1 MNDAE
6 FEEIY
11 SLFYTDREAHNV
23 RFRALTP
30 AQRIAANNYRK
41 TESGRAILARLSQQ
55 SVQKG
60 PGNVGSKKSG
70 GVGTPNKTLY
80 ETKSSSKP
88 VGKELPLEIVSLVSG
103 NKVSIDGH
111 IPNLQHSY
119 TCNWSSN
126 QYYGRIDPVPTY
138 GGTTRKLSLEIE
150 VISPSAVMLSST
162 QAAGTDLNENGADMY
177 SAINKVA
184 NMLYPAY
191 DFSYDNTTKTYNTG
205 IIKAAPIVAIRYV
218 NMIVGACST
227 PWGNNFLKAY
237 IESFNFSFKA
247 ESLFDLGV
255 AQGGMNRDGTVNED
269 QVIYYRRAT
278 LSFSFGILHDHN
290 VGFDQ
295 SGIPMVNRNIGSGQA
310 IQDDPTSREYPMN
323 TTRKKR

>member
-1 MNDAE
+1 MAMNE
-6 FEEIY
+6 
-11 SLFYTDREAHNV
+11 T
-23 RFRALTP
+23 RFRQIVANFYIDRQAYKTALAKLSP
-30 AQRIAANNYRK
+30 ATQIEVNDYAQ
-41 TESGRAILARLSQQ
+41 TEAGRSILRELQNASPEN
-55 SVQKG
+55 G
-60 PGNVGSKKSG
+60 PGNVGSRSVRPG
-70 GVGTPNKTLY
+70 IPNKTLY
-80 ETKSSSKP
+80 ETRSAKKSI
-88 VGKELPLEIVSLVSG
+88 GKNLPLEIVSLISG

-119 TCNWSSN
+119 TSNWSSN

-150 VISPSAVMLSST
+150 VISPSAVMISSA
-162 QAAGTDLNENGADMY
+162 QANTDLNENGADMY

-218 NMIVGACST
+218 NMIVGACNT
-227 PWGNNFLKAY
+227 PWGPNFLKAY

-247 ESLFDLGV
+247 ESLFDLGI
-255 AQGGMNRDGTVNED
+255 AQRFGGDGTVGED
-269 QVIYYRRAT
+269 KVIYYRRAT

-290 VGFDQ
+290 VGFDR
-295 SGIPMVNRNIGSGQA
+295 SGIPMVNRNIGTGKD
-310 IQDDPTSREYPMN
+310 IKDDPTSREYPMN